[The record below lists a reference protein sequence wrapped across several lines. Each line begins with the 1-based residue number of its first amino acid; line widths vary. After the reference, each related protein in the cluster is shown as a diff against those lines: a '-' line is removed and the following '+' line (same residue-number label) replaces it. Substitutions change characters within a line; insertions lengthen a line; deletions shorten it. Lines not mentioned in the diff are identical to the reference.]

1 MSNKLS
7 VVTIAKNEEANIAAC
22 INSTKGWADEHVVVD
37 DFSSDK
43 TIEIAKSNGAAVFQR
58 KMDIEGVHRNWA
70 YQRAKNEWVLSLDA
84 DEEVTPELKKEIDKA
99 IQSDEYVV
107 YNIPLRT
114 YIGDYW
120 VQHGGWYPGRKDRL
134 FKKDKFKYEET
145 GVHPRVFYKG
155 RCGRLNNDI
164 IHKGYEDFAELFRGL
179 NSQTTLEARKWV
191 DDKRKIGAGLV
202 FWKALDRFFRA
213 YVRKKG
219 YKDGMV
225 GFVVALNGAL
235 YQVFSYAKYWE
246 LKKNESHISGQ
257 GRGYK

>member
-1 MSNKLS
+1 MLKKLS

-22 INSTKGWADEHVVVD
+22 VNNTKDWADEHIVVD

-43 TIEIAKSNGAAVFQR
+43 TAEIAEANGAIVFQR

-84 DEEVTPELKKEIDKA
+84 DEEVTPELKEEISKA
-99 IQSDEYVV
+99 IRSDDHVV

-120 VQHGGWYPGRKDRL
+120 VRHGGWYPGRKDRL
-134 FKKDKFKYEET
+134 FKKDEFKYEEV

-155 RCGRLNNDI
+155 KCGRLNNDI

-179 NSQTTLEARKWV
+179 NGQTSLEAEKWFNE
-191 DDKRKIGAGLV
+191 KRKIGVGRMI
-202 FWKALDRFFRA
+202 WKACDRFFRT

-219 YKDGMV
+219 YKDGVV
-225 GFVVALNGAL
+225 GLVVATNSAM
-235 YQVFSYAKYWE
+235 YQVLSYAKYWE
-246 LKKNESHISGQ
+246 LRQELKP
-257 GRGYK
+257 